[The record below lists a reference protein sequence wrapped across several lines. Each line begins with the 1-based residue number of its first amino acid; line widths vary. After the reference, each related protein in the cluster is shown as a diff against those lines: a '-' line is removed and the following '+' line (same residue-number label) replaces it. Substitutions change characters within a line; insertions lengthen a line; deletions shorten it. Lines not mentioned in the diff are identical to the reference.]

1 MKKFENFI
9 YWVLESKFRK
19 TMVILITIVSFFF
32 SLLMFPTGGVLA
44 RMLPGKSA
52 NTYSIYVDTPAGS
65 SIQQTKKVT
74 NCITNVL
81 RDENEILDMSIF
93 YGQGIPLDYA
103 GLVKGSMMKRTENL
117 AEISVN
123 LTNAHDREEPSF
135 LMTSRLRPVLKE
147 TCQNLVPGTSIKMIE
162 QPSGP
167 PTLASIVV
175 EVQGENIEQNRELA
189 VEVAKIL
196 SDTEDLV
203 DVDIMADEIYKKYQ
217 LIPDIE
223 KIALEKL
230 NIEQVNN
237 ILYLAFEGMAIAS
250 KNSANR
256 SVQIPIFLVLS
267 DETKLLKSNTKD
279 AIRSK
284 LSSLSL
290 MNQMGLMIPL
300 TEVVDIVQVNS
311 TPTIMH
317 KNLKRVIN
325 VIAETD
331 NVSQVYP
338 LLEARNTM
346 KEYFSKKY
354 EVETAPISTYMFDLE
369 LTDKKTGEKFL
380 LRWDGE
386 MKVTLDTFRDLGAA
400 FIAALVL
407 IFFLLVIY
415 YKSFALS
422 GIILGGSFLSL
433 IGVIWGHWVADIV
446 TTHTFFLTATSL
458 IGFIALMGISSRNSL
473 LLIDYAMGLIKEQNM
488 EKKHA
493 IALAS
498 ATRAIPIFLT
508 AVAIILGSALLAG
521 DPIFGGL
528 GVALISGTVAAVFVS
543 LLFVPV
549 LMDNTKAI
557 PENSDGQKND
567 SEPSQKETDKRP
579 GVFSKVGS
587 MFLSLLSSLFEKIK
601 NIIVSKLSEDKKDKG
616 TQEQDTENK
625 ETHNKETPDTAKKKI
640 DEENKEK

>member
-1 MKKFENFI
+1 MKKLENLVFWI
-9 YWVLESKFRK
+9 LESKFRK
-19 TMVILITIVSFFF
+19 TMVIVLTIVAFFA
-32 SLLMFPTGGVLA
+32 SLLMFPTGAVLA

-52 NTYSIYVDTPAGS
+52 ATYSVYVDTPTGS
-65 SIQQTKKVT
+65 SIEQTKKVT
-74 NCITNVL
+74 ECVTDVL
-81 RDENEILDMSIF
+81 KKEKEILNMSIF

-103 GLVKGSMMKRTENL
+103 GLVKGSAMKRTENV

-123 LTNAHDREEPSF
+123 LTPPHEREEPSF
-135 LMTSRLRPVLKE
+135 LMTSRLRPILKNSCE
-147 TCQNLVPGTSIKMIE
+147 TIIPGTTIRMIE

-167 PTLASIVV
+167 PTLASIVLEVHGDNLEHIRKLSV
-175 EVQGENIEQNRELA
+175 EVGNILA
-189 VEVAKIL
+189 
-196 SDTEDLV
+196 DTKDLV
-203 DVDIMADEIYKKYQ
+203 DVDIMADDIYKKYK

-223 KIALEKL
+223 KIARSGLG
-230 NIEQVNN
+230 IEQVNN
-237 ILYLAFEGMAIAS
+237 ILYLAFEGMAIAT

-267 DETKLLKSNTKD
+267 DETKELNDQSAD

-284 LSSLSL
+284 LASLNL
-290 MNQMGLMIPL
+290 MNKRGMMVPL
-300 TEVVDIVQVNS
+300 TEVVNIVQVDS
-311 TPTIMH
+311 TPSIMH
-317 KNLKRVIN
+317 KDLERTIN
-325 VIAETD
+325 VTAETD

-338 LLEARNTM
+338 LLEARSKM
-346 KEYFSKKY
+346 MEYFKKEYK
-354 EVETAPISTYMFDLE
+354 VETAPFSTYMFDLI

-433 IGVIWGHWVADIV
+433 IGVIVGHWVADLV
-446 TTHTFFLTATSL
+446 TVNTFFLTATSL

-473 LLIDYAMGLIKEQNM
+473 LLIDFAMALINDEGM
-488 EKKHA
+488 EKKRA
-493 IALAS
+493 IAHAS
-498 ATRAIPIFLT
+498 ATRATPIFLT
-508 AVAIILGSALLAG
+508 AVAIILGSALLAS

-549 LMDNTKAI
+549 LMDNASAMI
-557 PENSDGQKND
+557 
-567 SEPSQKETDKRP
+567 
-579 GVFSKVGS
+579 
-587 MFLSLLSSLFEKIK
+587 
-601 NIIVSKLSEDKKDKG
+601 KDK
-616 TQEQDTENK
+616 
-625 ETHNKETPDTAKKKI
+625 
-640 DEENKEK
+640 EES

>member
-9 YWVLESKFRK
+9 YWILESKFRK
-19 TMVILITIVSFFF
+19 SMVVIITIASFFL

-65 SIQQTKKVT
+65 SIEQTKQVT
-74 NCITNVL
+74 NCITNIL
-81 RDENEILDMSIF
+81 RDEKEILDMSIF

-123 LTNAHDREEPSF
+123 LTNAKTREEPSF
-135 LMTSRLRPVLKE
+135 LMTSRLRPVLQD

-175 EVQGENIEQNRELA
+175 EVHGESLEQSRDLSI
-189 VEVAKIL
+189 EVAKIL
-196 SDTEDLV
+196 SNTEDLV

-217 LIPDIE
+217 LIPNLK
-223 KIALEKL
+223 KIAEEKL

-237 ILYLAFEGMAIAS
+237 ILYLAFEGMVIAS
-250 KNSANR
+250 KNSKDR

-267 DETKLLKSNTKD
+267 DETRRLKGNTKE
-279 AIRSK
+279 AIHDK
-284 LSSLSL
+284 LSSLRLIS
-290 MNQMGLMIPL
+290 QIGLMIPL
-300 TEVVDIVQVNS
+300 TDLVDIVQVNS

-338 LLEARNTM
+338 LLDARAKM
-346 KEYFSKKY
+346 QEYFADKY

-369 LTDKKTGEKFL
+369 LTDKQTGEKFL

-473 LLIDYAMGLIKEQNM
+473 LLIDYAMSLIKEQDM
-488 EKKHA
+488 EKKRA

-549 LMDNTKAI
+549 LMDNTAAI
-557 PENSDGQKND
+557 PENSGGK
-567 SEPSQKETDKRP
+567 SEKTDKEEVKTDKKSSP
-579 GVFSKVGS
+579 
-587 MFLSLLSSLFEKIK
+587 SLFSHLA
-601 NIIVSKLSEDKKDKG
+601 SKLS
-616 TQEQDTENK
+616 
-625 ETHNKETPDTAKKKI
+625 KKKKSE
-640 DEENKEK
+640 D